1 MWDGPSRKPTRY
13 CATRSPKSF
22 SGRTIPLFIKPS
34 MPKTSQRKHRQS
46 RFEEGIRP
54 FRYRFYAEMSHWD
67 EKKLTRY
74 RAKAGPEVVLRKVSV
89 LFAISSMPKTSH
101 KGRQGKVVLRRA
113 SALFRLSQVPY
124 FHMVLH
130 IYL

>member
-1 MWDGPSRKPTRY
+1 MGIGDGP
-13 CATRSPKSF
+13 
-22 SGRTIPLFIKPS
+22 
-34 MPKTSQRKHRQS
+34 
-46 RFEEGIRP
+46 
-54 FRYRFYAEMSHWD
+54 
-67 EKKLTRY
+67 TRY

-89 LFAISSMPKTSH
+89 LFRYKFYAETSH

-130 IYL
+130 IYR